1 MNELGAD
8 VVHKYV
14 GHEPSGRNFN
24 EICLDGQ
31 NKPFNPMLNS
41 GAIMIASLAHSLMRP
56 EMPLAEKFE
65 FMQNYFRVSPTDCPI
80 CFCTLVGLG

>member
-1 MNELGAD
+1 MNELGAE

-24 EICLDGQ
+24 ALHLEPGS

-56 EMPLAEKFE
+56 EMHPAEKFE
-65 FMQNYFRVSPTDCPI
+65 FMQNYFKAS
-80 CFCTLVGLG
+80 